1 MMTFLEATSS
11 LELSPME
18 REMSIQAIKTE
29 PVFLK
34 FIASNDSSNGHFP
47 YW

>member
-11 LELSPME
+11 SELSLME
-18 REMSIQAIKTE
+18 IEMSIQAIKRE

-34 FIASNDSSNGHFP
+34 IFAANDSSSAYFR
-47 YW
+47 Y